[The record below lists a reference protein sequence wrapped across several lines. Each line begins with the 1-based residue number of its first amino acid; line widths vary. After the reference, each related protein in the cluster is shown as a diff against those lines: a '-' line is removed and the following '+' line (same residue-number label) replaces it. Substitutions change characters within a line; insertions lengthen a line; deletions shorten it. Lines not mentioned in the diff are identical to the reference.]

1 MLSINIVNQMS
12 IDELRRYA
20 LRIGEEEVLLHE
32 VVCEQRDLIEILKK
46 LIYVN
51 IDNVNDCTE
60 KQRAVSED
68 LRRIESDLATKYS
81 CKTNGGD

>member
-12 IDELRRYA
+12 VDELRRYA

-32 VVCEQRDLIEILKK
+32 VVCEQSDLIEILKK

-51 IDNVNDCTE
+51 IDNVKDCTE
-60 KQRAVSED
+60 KQRAVSAD